1 MKSYRLSCLLASL
14 LLLPALPIAAQKC
27 VPLKDRSENN
37 LVFKGGEKIVFTL
50 HYKWGVVDADV
61 ATATVRLDTTVINGK
76 KVFHGSLRGN
86 TQKIYQKIFT
96 VKEDFDTWFTREGL
110 RPVKATRSC
119 KEGNYVCTNLYY
131 YRDKYIDAKINSSK
145 RGEFTVNLPL
155 DDCTYDIPLLFYIIR
170 NMDDGSLRPG
180 GRYPMTYA
188 CDHHVKTLQFTYI
201 GKENRKV
208 PGVGTVRCRKFAFE
222 VAKGELF
229 SGDSDLYI
237 WLSDDGNRIPVWF
250 SAPLKVGQVQG
261 RLKSWDNLKNP
272 FSSIIK

>member
-1 MKSYRLSCLLASL
+1 
-14 LLLPALPIAAQKC
+14 
-27 VPLKDRSENN
+27 
-37 LVFKGGEKIVFTL
+37 
-50 HYKWGVVDADV
+50 
-61 ATATVRLDTTVINGK
+61 
-76 KVFHGSLRGN
+76 
-86 TQKIYQKIFT
+86 
-96 VKEDFDTWFTREGL
+96 
-110 RPVKATRSC
+110 
-119 KEGNYVCTNLYY
+119 
-131 YRDKYIDAKINSSK
+131 
-145 RGEFTVNLPL
+145 
-155 DDCTYDIPLLFYIIR
+155 
-170 NMDDGSLRPG
+170 MDDGSLRPG